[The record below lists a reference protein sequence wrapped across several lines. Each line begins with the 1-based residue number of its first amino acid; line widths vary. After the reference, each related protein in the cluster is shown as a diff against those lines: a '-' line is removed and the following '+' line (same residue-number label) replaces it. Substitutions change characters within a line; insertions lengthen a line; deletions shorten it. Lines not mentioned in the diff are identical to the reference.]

1 MLQVLLLSAAAG
13 ILGTGAGGLI
23 GLIFKDKSRSTISC
37 LLSFAAGVM
46 LSIVFFDLI
55 PEAVDIFGLIPTIFS
70 IVAGVL
76 AVWVLDWIINQLTKH
91 NGASAVNVSGDS
103 KGAML
108 RSGMVIF
115 AAIALH
121 NFPEGMAIGSG
132 GAHSQQMGLLLAI
145 LIALHDIPE
154 GVSIAVPLM
163 EGGMGKKKAVIMTA
177 LSGTPTLL
185 GGLAGGLIGSM
196 GEGYVAASLGIAGGA
211 MLYVTFCEILPQAIL
226 MDRSHRPPSFA
237 VIGVLFGLIMV
248 TLLS

>member
-13 ILGTGAGGLI
+13 ILGTGAGGLV
-23 GLIFKDKSRSTISC
+23 GLIFKDKSHSTISS

-55 PEAVDIFGLIPTIFS
+55 PEAMDIFGLIPTLFS

-76 AVWVLDWIINQLTKH
+76 AVWALEWLINQLTKH
-91 NGASAVNVSGDS
+91 NGASAAGVLSGS
-103 KGAML
+103 KAAML
-108 RSGMVIF
+108 RSGIVIF

-132 GAHSQQMGLLLAI
+132 GAHSQQMGLMLAI
-145 LIALHDIPE
+145 LIALHNIPE
-154 GVSIAVPLM
+154 GISIGVPLM
-163 EGGMGKKKAVIMTA
+163 EGGMGKKKAVLMTA
-177 LSGTPTLL
+177 LSGAPTLF
-185 GGLAGGLIGSM
+185 GGLAGGLIGSV

-226 MDRSHRPPSFA
+226 MDRSHRPASFA

-248 TLLS
+248 AVLH